1 MKDNQISSLGIAS
14 EEQIIAVRQ
23 KAREI
28 AGKIGFGTVDQTR
41 ITTAVSELARNIY
54 HFAGK
59 GIVII
64 FSLEGDQKGIKII
77 CQDDGPGIADI
88 KLAMTDGYST
98 GKSLGLGLPGT
109 KRLMDEFQIE
119 SESDKGTKITVT
131 KWL

>member
-1 MKDNQISSLGIAS
+1 MKDKQISSLGIAS

-28 AGKIGFGTVDQTR
+28 AGTIGFGTVDQTR

-59 GIVII
+59 GTVII

>member
-1 MKDNQISSLGIAS
+1 MKDKQISSLGIAS

>member
-1 MKDNQISSLGIAS
+1 MKAKQISSLGIAS
-14 EEQIIAVRQ
+14 DVQIIAARRKV
-23 KAREI
+23 REI
-28 AGKIGFGTVDQTR
+28 ASKIGFGTVDQTR

-54 HFAGK
+54 QFAGK
-59 GIVII
+59 GMVTI
-64 FSLEGDQKGIKII
+64 FMLEGDRKGIKII
-77 CQDDGPGIADI
+77 CQDNGPGIADI

-119 SESDKGTKITVT
+119 SESDKGTKVTVT